1 MGDAQAA
8 MRRIDAALTRIEA
21 AARQPRTTNATPDSA
36 EAERL
41 RAALAGAM
49 TQIDSLIAELEG
61 GRA

>member
-8 MRRIDAALTRIEA
+8 MRRIDAALARIELA
-21 AARQPRTTNATPDSA
+21 AGQPRQDNSA

-49 TQIDSLIAELEG
+49 TQIDGLITQIEKGSA
-61 GRA
+61 

>member
-8 MRRIDAALTRIEA
+8 MRRIDAALTRIELA
-21 AARQPRTTNATPDSA
+21 AGQSRQDNGA

-49 TQIDSLIAELEG
+49 TQIDGLITQIEKG
-61 GRA
+61 GA